1 MNDFF
6 KRTKIKA
13 NNMNN
18 FFISYK
24 AYKGFNQIGIGE
36 YIVYCSCGLEGIR
49 HTVLKWFNNRVKD
62 YGNYEADNIVITSL
76 TVLDSHSAAQ
86 LASDTNNVIKIEE

>member
-6 KRTKIKA
+6 
-13 NNMNN
+13 
-18 FFISYK
+18 ISYQ
-24 AYKGFNQIGIGE
+24 AYKGFQQIGVGE

-49 HTVLKWFNNRVKD
+49 HAVLEWFNTRAKD

-76 TVLDSHSAAQ
+76 TVLDPLSAVQ
-86 LASDTNNVIKIEE
+86 LASDTNKVIKIEDNGNSAAKQ